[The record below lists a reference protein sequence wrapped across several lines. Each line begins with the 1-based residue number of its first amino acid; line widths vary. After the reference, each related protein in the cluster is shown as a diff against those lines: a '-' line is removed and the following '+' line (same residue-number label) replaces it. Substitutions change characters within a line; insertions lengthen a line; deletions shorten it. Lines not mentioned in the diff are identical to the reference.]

1 MWKPPRFVWE
11 LSPKQASTRSFKWH
25 YIWLEGYN
33 RWCTPGICARAITFF
48 LIYINVLT
56 DNISSQMRLFAD
68 DSSLFTRVEGVDQTH
83 EKLIKDLET
92 ITNWAHQ
99 WKMVFNPDIN
109 KEAIE
114 VIFSVKKN
122 TREHPELIFNGIPVS
137 REDYTK
143 HLGVYL
149 DSRLNFSK
157 HIREAIIKATTFLER
172 CLICHTNFTCD
183 LISTMVMYYITI
195 KEAISWI
202 LLKKFNIRLLLL
214 FPGAGRVLAVN
225 IKWNSPFYLLDH
237 IPETSTANLSFR
249 RNINR
254 PPFSRT
260 DRYDN
265 SFFPFCINN
274 WNNLD
279 NAMKSLPS
287 LRRYDTVARSPTDC
301 RHT

>member
-1 MWKPPRFVWE
+1 MFE
-11 LSPKQASTRSFKWH
+11 SYL
-25 YIWLEGYN
+25 LN
-33 RWCTPGICARAITFF
+33 RHQRVVLNGTTSDWRGITAGVPQGSVLGPLLF

-195 KEAISWI
+195 KEAIS
-202 LLKKFNIRLLLL
+202 
-214 FPGAGRVLAVN
+214 
-225 IKWNSPFYLLDH
+225 
-237 IPETSTANLSFR
+237 
-249 RNINR
+249 
-254 PPFSRT
+254 
-260 DRYDN
+260 
-265 SFFPFCINN
+265 
-274 WNNLD
+274 
-279 NAMKSLPS
+279 
-287 LRRYDTVARSPTDC
+287 
-301 RHT
+301 